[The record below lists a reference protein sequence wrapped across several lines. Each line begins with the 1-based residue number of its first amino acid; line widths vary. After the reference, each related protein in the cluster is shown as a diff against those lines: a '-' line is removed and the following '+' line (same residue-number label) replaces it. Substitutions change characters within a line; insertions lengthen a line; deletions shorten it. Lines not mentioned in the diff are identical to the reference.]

1 MAILIDYKNVQLC
14 QDERPILSDV
24 NLQVGEGE
32 FVYLMGEVGSG
43 KSSLLKSIYGELPIA
58 KGQAIVL
65 YTDVTRIKQRKLPA
79 LRKRLGIIFQDFQ
92 LLRDRTVAD
101 NLDFV
106 LRATGWNKK
115 QERKT
120 RIAEVLEQVGL
131 PEKADR
137 MPHELSG
144 GEQQCICIARAILNS
159 PQLMLAD
166 EPTANLDVDNSRKV
180 MRLLNGI
187 RRNGTTIILSTH
199 NEAITEMFPGRLL
212 CCQQGSLVEV
222 MEVEEETE

>member
-1 MAILIDYKNVQLC
+1 MAILIDYRNVQLC

-65 YTDVTRIKQRKLPA
+65 YTDVTHIKQRKLPA

-92 LLRDRTVAD
+92 LLRDRTVGD

-115 QERKT
+115 QERKA

-144 GEQQCICIARAILNS
+144 GEQQCICIARAMLNS

-199 NEAITEMFPGRLL
+199 NEAITEMFSGRLL
-212 CCQQGSLVEV
+212 RCQQGNLIEV
-222 MEVEEETE
+222 TEDEEETE

>member
-1 MAILIDYKNVQLC
+1 MAILIDYRNVQLC

-24 NLQVGEGE
+24 NLRVGEGE
-32 FVYLMGEVGSG
+32 FVYVMGEVGSG

-65 YTDVTRIKQRKLPA
+65 YTDVTHIKQRRLPA
-79 LRKRLGIIFQDFQ
+79 LRKQLGIIFQDFQ
-92 LLRDRTVAD
+92 LLRDRTVGD

-106 LRATGWNKK
+106 LRATGWSKK
-115 QERKT
+115 QKRKER
-120 RIAEVLEQVGL
+120 ISEVLEQVGL

-144 GEQQCICIARAILNS
+144 GEQQCICIARALLNS
-159 PQLMLAD
+159 PRLMLAD
-166 EPTANLDVDNSRKV
+166 EPIANLDAENSRKV

-199 NEAITEMFPGRLL
+199 NESITEMFPGRMMR
-212 CCQQGSLVEV
+212 CVQGRLVDVTEN
-222 MEVEEETE
+222 EETE

>member
-1 MAILIDYKNVQLC
+1 MAILVDYKNVQLC
-14 QDERPILSDV
+14 QDGRPILSDV

-32 FVYLMGEVGSG
+32 FVYVMGEVGSG
-43 KSSLLKSIYGELPIA
+43 KSSLMKSIYGELPIA

-65 YTDVTRIKQRKLPA
+65 YTDVTHIKLRKLPV
-79 LRKRLGIIFQDFQ
+79 LRKQLGIIFQDFQ
-92 LLRDRTVAD
+92 LLRDRTVGD

-106 LRATGWNKK
+106 LRATGWDKK
-115 QERKT
+115 KERKE

-131 PEKADR
+131 PDKADH

-144 GEQQCICIARAILNS
+144 GEQQCICIARALLNN
-159 PQLMLAD
+159 PRLMLAD
-166 EPTANLDVDNSRKV
+166 EPTANLDSDNSHKV

-199 NEAITEMFPGRLL
+199 NEAIMEIFPGRMMRCL
-212 CCQQGSLVEV
+212 QGRLVDVTES
-222 MEVEEETE
+222 EETE

>member
-1 MAILIDYKNVQLC
+1 MAILVDYKNVQLC
-14 QDERPILSDV
+14 QDGRPILSDV

-32 FVYLMGEVGSG
+32 FVYVMGEVGSG
-43 KSSLLKSIYGELPIA
+43 KSSLMKSIYGELPIA

-65 YTDVTRIKQRKLPA
+65 YTDVTHIKLRKLPV
-79 LRKRLGIIFQDFQ
+79 LRKQLGIIFQDFQ
-92 LLRDRTVAD
+92 LLRDRTVGD

-106 LRATGWNKK
+106 LRATGWDKK
-115 QERKT
+115 KERKE

-131 PEKADR
+131 PDKADH

-144 GEQQCICIARAILNS
+144 GEQQCICIARALLNN
-159 PQLMLAD
+159 PRLMLAD
-166 EPTANLDVDNSRKV
+166 EPTANLDSDNSHKV

-199 NEAITEMFPGRLL
+199 NEAIMEIFTGRMMRCLQGRLVDVTE
-212 CCQQGSLVEV
+212 S
-222 MEVEEETE
+222 EETE

>member
-1 MAILIDYKNVQLC
+1 MAILVDYKNVQLC
-14 QDERPILSDV
+14 QDGRPILSDV

-32 FVYLMGEVGSG
+32 FVYVMGEVGSG
-43 KSSLLKSIYGELPIA
+43 KSSLMKSIYGELPIA

-65 YTDVTRIKQRKLPA
+65 YTDVTHIKQRKLPV
-79 LRKRLGIIFQDFQ
+79 LRKQLGIIFQDFQ
-92 LLRDRTVAD
+92 LLRDRSVED

-106 LRATGWNKK
+106 LRATGWSSAK
-115 QERKT
+115 QRRA

-144 GEQQCICIARAILNS
+144 GEQQCICIARALLNS
-159 PQLMLAD
+159 PRLMLAD
-166 EPTANLDVDNSRKV
+166 EPTANLDADNSRKV

-199 NEAITEMFPGRLL
+199 NEAITDMFPGRMMR
-212 CCQQGSLVEV
+212 CQQGRLVE
-222 MEVEEETE
+222 MKENEETE